1 MNAQRAPLPGNR
13 WHFAHGPI
21 DLVIGADGDAHAVA
35 AAHEAAWRRFENVLA
50 ELVAELPLL
59 RRPVAGDCPLRG
71 PVAAR
76 MWRACQ
82 PFRERFVT
90 PMAAVAGSVA
100 EEIVAFYRG
109 EGVERAWVNNGG
121 DIALHLQPGRSVAI
135 GLFADLSQLEV
146 VAAAGGPIDARHFVD
161 GRFEI
166 RHAMP
171 VRGVATSGWRGRSF
185 SLGIADSVTVL
196 ASTASQAD
204 AAATIVANA
213 VNLDDPRIRR
223 QPACEL
229 KDDTDLGEL
238 PVTVDVPVL
247 DAGDIDRALDAGERC
262 AQDLCAAGLLH
273 AAVLVCQRRAR
284 IVGVGLDE
292 TEQENHRCRLA
303 FAS

>member
-1 MNAQRAPLPGNR
+1 MSLHLLIQYVVGLREAQSRKIPGGTF
-13 WHFAHGPI
+13 HDSDMAEG
-21 DLVIGADGDAHAVA
+21 VGDGDAHAVA

-146 VAAAGGPIDARHFVD
+146 AAAAGSRVDARHFVD

-196 ASTASQAD
+196 ASTASQAS

-223 QPACEL
+223 QPACE
-229 KDDTDLGEL
+229 
-238 PVTVDVPVL
+238 
-247 DAGDIDRALDAGERC
+247 AGRSSPPSVRRGPRSMFATPSRRESASRPTARLSARTIAASRASR
-262 AQDLCAAGLLH
+262 
-273 AAVLVCQRRAR
+273 
-284 IVGVGLDE
+284 
-292 TEQENHRCRLA
+292 
-303 FAS
+303 S